1 MTQWALLLAIVVPAA
16 AGLLTLILPR
26 RRAPWAPAALAALAC
41 AFELA
46 VAIHVFP
53 KDFAFSWSWM
63 GFGVSFALRLSRLS
77 AFALL
82 GIATFSFLVTIY
94 SAASMAK
101 APASRRYHAWV
112 VFTVA
117 FSAGAV
123 LADNLVLL
131 LVFWGGLLLTLFA
144 MIASGKTRPFA
155 TAIKAFVIVGLT
167 DLALMF
173 GVMLYGRLA
182 GTLSMSAI
190 HLPLNGLGSVAFLLL
205 LIGAMGKAGAMP
217 FHSWI
222 PDAAIDAPTPFMALL
237 PGSLEK
243 ILGIYFLARVS
254 LDLFILR
261 PESWVSPVMMWI
273 GAVTILL
280 AVMMALVQKDYKK
293 LLAYHAISQVGYMI
307 LGIGTALPVG
317 IVGGLFHMVNNAI
330 YKSSLFLSAG
340 AVEKEAGTT
349 DLRELGGLGRAMP
362 VTMVCF
368 LVAAASISGV
378 PPFNGFFSKELVYD
392 GALERG
398 WIFYAI
404 ALAGSFFTAAS
415 FLKLG
420 HAAFFGKP
428 ANEKRPLKETVK
440 EAPWPM
446 LVPMIV
452 LAGLCILFGV
462 ANALPLEHLIQPA
475 LGPAMEGAHG
485 GTFAGFPTNMML
497 VALTGAVL
505 LLAVLNHA
513 LGVRRTGRGLGAV
526 DHIYHA
532 PGLASIYHIQATGA
546 LDPYRW
552 LNGLAGA
559 LARVLFWIDRAIDW
573 VYQTLAAKTALAASW
588 VLRRFHSGNV
598 NRYIL
603 WALAGALAIVLTVLA
618 VVGGVR

>member
-1 MTQWALLLAIVVPAA
+1 MMQLALLLAILVPAG
-16 AGLLTLILPR
+16 AGGLTLVLPS
-26 RRAPWAPAALAALAC
+26 RRASWAPAVLAAMTC

-46 VAIHVFP
+46 VAIYVFP
-53 KDFAFSWSWM
+53 TDFAFAWPWM
-63 GFGVSFALRLSRLS
+63 GFGVDFALKLSRLS
-77 AFALL
+77 AFVLL
-82 GIATFSFLVTIY
+82 GIATFSFLVTMY
-94 SAASMAK
+94 SAVSMAK
-101 APASRRYHAWV
+101 APSSRRYHAWV
-112 VFTVA
+112 LFTVA
-117 FSAGAV
+117 FSTGAV

-144 MIASGKTRPFA
+144 MIAAGKTRPFG

-167 DLALMF
+167 DLALML
-173 GVMLYGRLA
+173 GVMLYGHLA

-190 HLPLNGLGSVAFLLL
+190 RLPLDGLGAVAFLLL
-205 LIGAMGKAGAMP
+205 MIGAMGKAGAMP

-222 PDAAIDAPTPFMALL
+222 PDAAIDAPLPFMALL

-243 ILGIYFLARVS
+243 LLGIYFLARVS
-254 LDLFILR
+254 LDLFVLS

-273 GAVTILL
+273 GAATILL
-280 AVMMALVQKDYKK
+280 AVMMALVQKDYKR

-340 AVEKEAGTT
+340 AVEKQTGTT

-368 LVAAASISGV
+368 VVAAASISGV

-428 ANEKRPLKETVK
+428 ADEKRAVK

-452 LAGLCILFGV
+452 LAALCVVFGV
-462 ANALPLEHLIQPA
+462 ANWLPLERLIQPA
-475 LGPAMEGAHG
+475 LGAAMKGSHG
-485 GTFAGFPTNMML
+485 GTFAGFPSNMLL
-497 VALTGAVL
+497 VTLTAGVL
-505 LLAVLNHA
+505 VLAVLNHA
-513 LGVRRTGRGLGAV
+513 FGVRRTGKGLGAV

-532 PGLASIYHIQATGA
+532 PGLASIYGFQATGA

-552 LNGLAGA
+552 LNGAAGLA
-559 LARVLFWIDRAIDW
+559 ARILFAIDRVIDW
-573 VYQTLAAKTALAASW
+573 IASAFTSKSALAASW
-588 VLRRFHSGNV
+588 VLRWVHSGNV

-603 WALAGALAIVLTVLA
+603 WALAGALAVVLA
-618 VVGGVR
+618 VLATVGGAR

>member
-1 MTQWALLLAIVVPAA
+1 MTQTALLLAIAVPAA
-16 AGLLTLILPR
+16 AGLLTLLLPR
-26 RRAPWAPAALAALAC
+26 RRAPWAPAVLAALAC

-46 VAIHVFP
+46 LAVYVFP
-53 KDFAFSWSWM
+53 SDFAFAWPWM
-63 GFGVSFALRLSRLS
+63 GFGVEFALKLSRLS
-77 AFALL
+77 AFVLL
-82 GIATFSFLVTIY
+82 GIATFSFLVTVY

-101 APASRRYHAWV
+101 APSSRRFHAWV
-112 VFTVA
+112 LFTVA

-144 MIASGKTRPFA
+144 MIAAGKTRPFA

-167 DLALMF
+167 DLALML
-173 GVMLYGRLA
+173 GVMLTGHLA

-190 HLPLNGLGSVAFLLL
+190 RLPLDGLGAVAFLLL

-222 PDAAIDAPTPFMALL
+222 PDAAIDAPLPFMALL

-243 ILGIYFLARVS
+243 LLGIYFLARVS
-254 LDLFILR
+254 LDLFVLT

-273 GAVTILL
+273 GAATILL

-307 LGIGTALPVG
+307 LGIGTALPIG

-349 DLRELGGLGRAMP
+349 DLRELGGLGRSMP
-362 VTMVCF
+362 VTMICF

-404 ALAGSFFTAAS
+404 AIAGSFFTAAS

-428 ANEKRPLKETVK
+428 ADAKRVVK

-462 ANALPLEHLIQPA
+462 ANALPLERLIQPA
-475 LGPAMEGAHG
+475 LGSAMEGAHG
-485 GTFAGFPTNMML
+485 GTFAGFPTNLML
-497 VALTGAVL
+497 VGLTAAVL

-513 LGVRRTGRGLGAV
+513 FGVRRTGKGLGAV

-532 PGLASIYHIQATGA
+532 PGLASIYSLQATGA
-546 LDPYRW
+546 LDPYRV
-552 LNGLAGA
+552 LNGVVG
-559 LARVLFWIDRAIDW
+559 
-573 VYQTLAAKTALAASW
+573 LAAKGLFAIDRTIDWIYSTLASKSALAVSW
-588 VLRRFHSGNV
+588 VLRRVHSGNV

-603 WALAGALAIVLTVLA
+603 WALAGAVAIVLVILA
-618 VVGGVR
+618 TVGGGR

>member
-1 MTQWALLLAIVVPAA
+1 MTELALVLAIVVPAA
-16 AGLLTLILPR
+16 AGLLTLVLPS
-26 RRAPWAPAALAALAC
+26 RRAPWAPSMLATLAC
-41 AFELA
+41 AFEL
-46 VAIHVFP
+46 VLAIYVFP
-53 KDFAFSWSWM
+53 TDFAFAWPWM
-63 GFGVSFALRLSRLS
+63 GFGAEFALKLSRLS
-77 AFALL
+77 AFVLL
-82 GIATFSFLVTIY
+82 GIAALSFLVTMY
-94 SAASMAK
+94 SAVSMAK
-101 APASRRYHAWV
+101 APSSRRFHAWV
-112 VFTVA
+112 LLTVA

-123 LADNLVLL
+123 LADNLILL

-144 MIASGKTRPFA
+144 MIATGKTKPFA

-173 GVMLYGRLA
+173 GVMLYGHLA
-182 GTLSMSAI
+182 GTLSMSAAR
-190 HLPLNGLGSVAFLLL
+190 LSLDGLGSVAFLLL
-205 LIGAMGKAGAMP
+205 MIGAMGKAGAMP

-243 ILGIYFLARVS
+243 LLGIYFLARVS
-254 LDLFILR
+254 LDLFVLS

-273 GAVTILL
+273 GAATILL

-340 AVEKEAGTT
+340 AVEREAGTT

-362 VTMVCF
+362 VTTICF

-420 HAAFFGKP
+420 HAAFFGAP
-428 ANEKRPLKETVK
+428 TDAKRRVK

-462 ANALPLEHLIQPA
+462 ANALPIERLIQPA
-475 LGPAMEGAHG
+475 LGSTMEGAHG
-485 GTFAGFPTNMML
+485 GTFAGFPTNMLL
-497 VALTGAVL
+497 VALTAGVL
-505 LLAVLNHA
+505 VLAILNHA
-513 LGVRRTGRGLGAV
+513 FGVRKTGKGLGAV

-532 PGLASIYHIQATGA
+532 PGLASIYKLQATGV
-546 LDPYRW
+546 LDPYRM
-552 LNGLAGA
+552 LNGVVGLAAKG
-559 LARVLFWIDRAIDW
+559 LFAIDRAIDW
-573 VYQTLAAKTALAASW
+573 IYQTLATKSALAASW
-588 VLRRFHSGNV
+588 ILRRLHSGNV

-603 WALAGALAIVLTVLA
+603 WALAGAAAIVLVVLA
-618 VVGGVR
+618 VVGGAR